1 VRRSLGEGGPPL
13 DKATAGKPAGWQYVL
28 RVYLLVSIGHPNQH
42 YIGLTRDLKKRLKD
56 HNEGRSK
63 HTFKFAPWKLAA
75 YFAFADEKMAGAF
88 EQYLKSGSGKAFLK
102 RHLLPQ
108 LVRPKGLRDAN

>member
-1 VRRSLGEGGPPL
+1 LAKADRPSIKLRLASPL
-13 DKATAGKPAGWQYVL
+13 VGNMCYA
-28 RVYLLVSIGHPNQH
+28 YLLVSIGHPNQH

-75 YFAFADEKMAGAF
+75 YFAFADEKTAGAF